1 MPILRAFYQGKEIIC
16 IMKKKLLVFLL
27 MLSMLVPGSPLDSGA
42 VYAAEAEAESE
53 PLSELETE
61 AGMESAEETVSVTEE
76 ITEGGTETTE
86 SQESETQAVLWEEL
100 ANPDG
105 TLPQVS
111 SWVLGNSSENILN
124 GGVIAIWQESVVYFI
139 DEQDHSLKVLTE
151 GGGEIQ
157 ISRES
162 GSNLNV
168 FEDAIYYV
176 AAGTQIHKIAPQ
188 GGVPEVVLE
197 WDNEIRQMYVVN
209 QEVIYF
215 LSGGSLYAYSI
226 GEEEPRLLRED
237 GAIQGFIPTQYGMIY
252 AKGELFDR
260 TLYAE
265 DQVIGSQVSSYYSCD
280 GYLLMTA
287 GGEDR
292 QALIPALFG
301 VAQASSQVTAYSLGS
316 DVPTGEHDADECEIC
331 RENALLAGEGALL
344 ETFEEE
350 MLASAAITAYAAA
363 STGQK
368 NIIKRARQQHEIEW
382 TPLKDI
388 KGWDGATT
396 FSAGVT
402 YHGIPYGQPV
412 YAQFV
417 PFASDNSAPAV
428 SGLAEFLQAVNNSGS
443 KMYTSTSTFKK
454 LAPYYS
460 SDCSSFVS
468 YAWGINK
475 RETATIPGV
484 ATKVTSQSIYSVQL
498 GDVFNAVANHVLLV
512 ADIGYASDGSILYID
527 ILEQTPPRTKRTRYG
542 WNGEYTLADLTSRY
556 LDKGFTLYRYPSS
569 GSVNYTH
576 SCAVP
581 IDGDYCS
588 AACKSQIAFNQK
600 DYFVYKKSTVTL
612 SVTNNTGSSVT
623 WKSLDTGIATINNQ
637 GVVTGVSK
645 GSARIQ
651 ASAGGKTTSC
661 TVHVTTANSGIGEFV
676 DRLYLNVLSRA
687 ADTAGRNYWVDK
699 LELLEKTG
707 AAVAYEFIFSQEYLS
722 KNTSDSAYIEM
733 LYNTILGRA
742 SDAGGKA
749 YWQSYLDQGLSR
761 KYVFAGVVN
770 STEFANLCGSYGIAR
785 GTYYVA
791 DISDKYPQTTAY
803 VTRLYKNC
811 LSRNPDWSGLQY
823 WVTQLMVKKDSAGT
837 VAKGFFQSTEFTS
850 KKYDNTT
857 YVKLLY
863 RTLFGREADTAGL
876 NYWVSA
882 LNKSTSRTS
891 VLNSFL
897 NSQEF
902 ITMCKQY
909 GLTR

>member
-1 MPILRAFYQGKEIIC
+1 MPILGAFYKGKEVIC

-61 AGMESAEETVSVTEE
+61 EGMESAEEIVSVTEE
-76 ITEGGTETTE
+76 ITEGETETTE
-86 SQESETQAVLWEEL
+86 SQESETQEVLWEEL
-100 ANPDG
+100 VNPDG
-105 TLPQVS
+105 NLPQVS

-151 GGGEIQ
+151 DGGEIQ

-168 FEDAIYYV
+168 FEDALYYV

-226 GEEEPRLLRED
+226 GEEEPCLLRED

-265 DQVIGSQVSSYYSCD
+265 DQVISGQVSSYYSCD

-301 VAQASSQVTAYSLGS
+301 VAQASSQVVLYSLGS

-331 RENALLAGEGALL
+331 LENARLAGEGVLL
-344 ETFEEE
+344 ETFEDEV
-350 MLASAAITAYAAA
+350 LTSTAITAYATA

-382 TPLKDI
+382 TPLKNI
-388 KGWDGATT
+388 KSWDGATT

-412 YAQFV
+412 YAQYV
-417 PFASDNSAPAV
+417 PFASGNSTSTV
-428 SGLAEFLQAVNNSGS
+428 SGLAEFVQAVDNSGS
-443 KMYTSTSTFKK
+443 KMYTSTSTYNK

-460 SDCSSFVS
+460 SDCSAFVS
-468 YAWGINK
+468 YAWGIS
-475 RETATIPGV
+475 RRTTSAIPGA

-498 GDVFNAVANHVLLV
+498 GDVFNAAVNHVVLV
-512 ADIGYASDGSILYID
+512 ADIGYAGDGSILYID
-527 ILEQTPPRTKRTRYG
+527 ILEQTPPKTKRTRYG
-542 WNGEYTLADLTSRY
+542 WNGEYTLAQLQGRY
-556 LDKGFTLYRYPSS
+556 LDKGFTLYRYSSS
-569 GSVNYTH
+569 GSVSYTH
-576 SCAVP
+576 SCVVS
-581 IDGDYCS
+581 IEGDNC
-588 AACKSQIAFNQK
+588 AAP
-600 DYFVYKKSTVTL
+600 
-612 SVTNNTGSSVT
+612 
-623 WKSLDTGIATINNQ
+623 
-637 GVVTGVSK
+637 
-645 GSARIQ
+645 
-651 ASAGGKTTSC
+651 
-661 TVHVTTANSGIGEFV
+661 FV
-676 DRLYLNVLSRA
+676 DRLYLNVLSRK
-687 ADTAGRNYWVDK
+687 ADATGWNDWVGK
-699 LELLEKTG
+699 LERLEYTG
-707 AAVAYEFIFSQEYLS
+707 AEVAYGFIFSQEYLS
-722 KNTSDSAYIEM
+722 KKTSDSAYIEM
-733 LYNTILGRA
+733 LYNTILGRT

-749 YWQSYLDQGLSR
+749 HWQSYLDQGLSR

-770 STEFANLCGSYGIAR
+770 STEFGNLCGSYGIAR
-785 GTYYVA
+785 GTYNVT
-791 DISDKYPQTTAY
+791 DISDKYPQATAY

-811 LSRNPDWSGLQY
+811 LSRNPDWIGLQD
-823 WVTQLMVKKDSAGT
+823 WVTRLMVKKESASK
-837 VAKGFFQSTEFTS
+837 VAKGFFQSTEFTG

-857 YVKLLY
+857 YVEILY

-876 NYWVSA
+876 NDWVSR
-882 LNKSTSRTS
+882 LNKSTSRTT
-891 VLNSFL
+891 VLNAFL
-897 NSQEF
+897 DSQEF
-902 ITMCKQY
+902 ASLCSKY
-909 GLTR
+909 GLTK

>member
-1 MPILRAFYQGKEIIC
+1 M
-16 IMKKKLLVFLL
+16 
-27 MLSMLVPGSPLDSGA
+27 
-42 VYAAEAEAESE
+42 
-53 PLSELETE
+53 
-61 AGMESAEETVSVTEE
+61 
-76 ITEGGTETTE
+76 
-86 SQESETQAVLWEEL
+86 
-100 ANPDG
+100 
-105 TLPQVS
+105 
-111 SWVLGNSSENILN
+111 
-124 GGVIAIWQESVVYFI
+124 
-139 DEQDHSLKVLTE
+139 
-151 GGGEIQ
+151 
-157 ISRES
+157 
-162 GSNLNV
+162 
-168 FEDAIYYV
+168 
-176 AAGTQIHKIAPQ
+176 
-188 GGVPEVVLE
+188 
-197 WDNEIRQMYVVN
+197 DNDIRQMYVVN

-292 QALIPALFG
+292 QALISALFG
-301 VAQASSQVTAYSLGS
+301 VAQASSQVAVYSLGS
-316 DVPTGEHDADECEIC
+316 DVPTGEHDADECETC
-331 RENALLAGEGALL
+331 QENARLAGEGALL

-350 MLASAAITAYAAA
+350 VLTSTAITAYAAASAA

-382 TPLKDI
+382 TPLKNI
-388 KGWDGATT
+388 KGWNGATT

-412 YAQFV
+412 YAQYV
-417 PFASDNSAPAV
+417 PFASGNSTSTV
-428 SGLAEFLQAVNNSGS
+428 SGLAEFAQAVDNSGS
-443 KMYTSTSTFKK
+443 KMYTSTSTYNK

-460 SDCSSFVS
+460 SDCSAFVS
-468 YAWGINK
+468 YAWGIS
-475 RETATIPGV
+475 RRTTSAIPGA
-484 ATKVTSQSIYSVQL
+484 ATKVTSQSINSVQL
-498 GDVFNAVANHVLLV
+498 GDVFNDAGNHVVLV
-512 ADIGYASDGSILYID
+512 ADIGYAGDGSILYID
-527 ILEQTPPRTKRTRYG
+527 IMEQTPPKTKRTRYG
-542 WNGEYTLADLTSRY
+542 WNGEYTLAQLQGRY
-556 LDKGFTLYRYPSS
+556 LDKGFTLYRYSSS
-569 GSVNYTH
+569 GSVSYTH
-576 SCAVP
+576 SCVVS
-581 IDGDYCS
+581 IEGDDC
-588 AACKSQIAFNQK
+588 AAP
-600 DYFVYKKSTVTL
+600 
-612 SVTNNTGSSVT
+612 
-623 WKSLDTGIATINNQ
+623 
-637 GVVTGVSK
+637 
-645 GSARIQ
+645 
-651 ASAGGKTTSC
+651 
-661 TVHVTTANSGIGEFV
+661 FV
-676 DRLYLNVLSRA
+676 DRLYLNVLSRK
-687 ADTAGRNYWVDK
+687 ADAAGRNYWVGK
-699 LELLEKTG
+699 LERLENTG

-770 STEFANLCGSYGIAR
+770 STEFANLCESYGVAR
-785 GTYYVA
+785 GTYYVT

-837 VAKGFFQSTEFTS
+837 VAKSFFQSKEFAG

-857 YVKLLY
+857 YVNVLY

>member
-1 MPILRAFYQGKEIIC
+1 
-16 IMKKKLLVFLL
+16 MKKKLLVFLL

-42 VYAAEAEAESE
+42 VYAAEAEVGSE
-53 PLSELETE
+53 PLTELDTE
-61 AGMESAEETVSVTEE
+61 EGMESAEETVSVTEE
-76 ITEGGTETTE
+76 ITEGETETTE
-86 SQESETQAVLWEEL
+86 SQESETQAVLSEEL
-100 ANPDG
+100 VNADG
-105 TLPQVS
+105 NLPQVS

-151 GGGEIQ
+151 DGGEIQ

-226 GEEEPRLLRED
+226 GEEEPWLLRED

-265 DQVIGSQVSSYYSCD
+265 DQVIRGQVSSYYSYD

-301 VAQASSQVTAYSLGS
+301 VAQASSQVAVYSLGS
-316 DVPTGEHDADECEIC
+316 NVPTGEHDADECEIC
-331 RENALLAGEGALL
+331 LENARLAGEGVLL

-350 MLASAAITAYAAA
+350 MLASTAITAYATASAA

-368 NIIKRARQQHEIEW
+368 NIIKRARQQHEVAW

-388 KGWDGATT
+388 KGWNGATT

-402 YHGIPYGQPV
+402 YYGIPYGQPI
-412 YAQFV
+412 YAQYV
-417 PFASDNSAPAV
+417 PFASGNSTPTV
-428 SGLAEFLQAVNNSGS
+428 SGLTVFVQAVDNSGS
-443 KMYTSTSTFKK
+443 KMYTSTSTFNK

-460 SDCSSFVS
+460 SDCSAFVS
-468 YAWGINK
+468 YAWGIS
-475 RETATIPGV
+475 RRTTSAIPGV
-484 ATKVTSQSIYSVQL
+484 ATKVTSQSINSVQL
-498 GDVFNAVANHVLLV
+498 GDVFNDADNHVVLV
-512 ADIGYASDGSILYID
+512 ADIGYAGDGSILYID
-527 ILEQTPPRTKRTRYG
+527 ILEQTLPKTKRTRYG
-542 WNGEYTLADLTSRY
+542 WNGEYTLAQLQGRY
-556 LDKGFTLYRYPSS
+556 LDKGFTLYRYSS
-569 GSVNYTH
+569 SDSVSYTH
-576 SCAVP
+576 SCVVS
-581 IDGDYCS
+581 IEGDNC
-588 AACKSQIAFNQK
+588 AAP
-600 DYFVYKKSTVTL
+600 
-612 SVTNNTGSSVT
+612 
-623 WKSLDTGIATINNQ
+623 
-637 GVVTGVSK
+637 
-645 GSARIQ
+645 
-651 ASAGGKTTSC
+651 
-661 TVHVTTANSGIGEFV
+661 FV
-676 DRLYLNVLSRA
+676 DRLYLNVLSRK
-687 ADTAGRNYWVDK
+687 ADATGWNDWVGK
-699 LELLEKTG
+699 LERLEYTG
-707 AAVAYEFIFSQEYLS
+707 AEVAYGFIFSPEYLS

-733 LYNTILGRA
+733 LYNTILGRT

-770 STEFANLCGSYGIAR
+770 STEFGNLCGSYGIAR
-785 GTYYVA
+785 GTYKVT
-791 DISDKYPQTTAY
+791 DISDKYPQTTAF

-811 LSRNPDWSGLQY
+811 LSRNPDWIGLQD
-823 WVTQLMVKKDSAGT
+823 WVTRLMVKKESASK
-837 VAKGFFQSTEFTS
+837 VAKGFFESTEFTG

-857 YVKLLY
+857 YVKILY
-863 RTLFGREADTAGL
+863 RTLLGREADTVGL
-876 NYWVSA
+876 NDWVSR
-882 LNKSTSRTS
+882 LNKSTSRTT
-891 VLNSFL
+891 VLNGFL
-897 NSQEF
+897 DSKEF
-902 ITMCKQY
+902 AGICSEY
-909 GLTR
+909 GLTK

>member
-1 MPILRAFYQGKEIIC
+1 MPILGAFYKGKEVIC

-53 PLSELETE
+53 PLSELDTE
-61 AGMESAEETVSVTEE
+61 EGMESAEETVSVTEE
-76 ITEGGTETTE
+76 ITEGETETTE
-86 SQESETQAVLWEEL
+86 SQESETQTVLSEEL
-100 ANPDG
+100 VNADG
-105 TLPQVS
+105 NLPQVS

-124 GGVIAIWQESVVYFI
+124 GGVIAIWQESVVYFT
-139 DEQDHSLKVLTE
+139 DEKDHSLKVLTE
-151 GGGEIQ
+151 DGGEIQ

-162 GSNLNV
+162 GSNINV

-226 GEEEPRLLRED
+226 GEEEPWLLRED

-252 AKGELFDR
+252 AKGELFNR

-265 DQVIGSQVSSYYSCD
+265 DQVIRGQVSCYYSCD

-301 VAQASSQVTAYSLGS
+301 VAQASSQVAVYSLGS
-316 DVPTGEHDADECEIC
+316 DVPTGEHDADECETC
-331 RENALLAGEGALL
+331 KENARLAGEGILL

-350 MLASAAITAYAAA
+350 LLKSTAITAYATASAA

-368 NIIKRARQQHEIEW
+368 NIIKRARQQHEVEW

-388 KGWDGATT
+388 KGWNGATT

-412 YAQFV
+412 YAQYV
-417 PFASDNSAPAV
+417 PFASGNSTSTV
-428 SGLAEFLQAVNNSGS
+428 IGLAEFVQAVDNSGS
-443 KMYTSTSTFKK
+443 KMYTSTSTYNK

-460 SDCSSFVS
+460 SDCSAFVS
-468 YAWGINK
+468 YAWGIS
-475 RETATIPGV
+475 RRTTSAIPGV
-484 ATKVTSQSIYSVQL
+484 ATKVTSQSINSVQL
-498 GDVFNAVANHVLLV
+498 GDVFNDAGNHVVLV
-512 ADIGYASDGSILYID
+512 ADIGYAGDGSILYID
-527 ILEQTPPRTKRTRYG
+527 ILEQTPPKTKRTRYG
-542 WNGEYTLADLTSRY
+542 WNGEYTLAQLQARY
-556 LDKGFTLYRYPSS
+556 LDKGFTLYRYSS
-569 GSVNYTH
+569 SDSVSYTH
-576 SCAVP
+576 SCVVS
-581 IDGDYCS
+581 IEGDVC
-588 AACKSQIAFNQK
+588 AAP
-600 DYFVYKKSTVTL
+600 FV
-612 SVTNNTGSSVT
+612 N
-623 WKSLDTGIATINNQ
+623 
-637 GVVTGVSK
+637 
-645 GSARIQ
+645 
-651 ASAGGKTTSC
+651 
-661 TVHVTTANSGIGEFV
+661 
-676 DRLYLNVLSRA
+676 RLYLNVLSRKADA
-687 ADTAGRNYWVDK
+687 AGWNDWVGK
-699 LELLEKTG
+699 LERLEYTG
-707 AAVAYEFIFSQEYLS
+707 AEVAYGFIFSQEYLS

-742 SDAGGKA
+742 SDAAGKA

-770 STEFANLCGSYGIAR
+770 STEFGNLCGNYGIAR
-785 GTYYVA
+785 GTYYVT
-791 DISDKYPQTTAY
+791 DISDKYPQATAY

-811 LSRNPDWSGLQY
+811 LSRNPDWNGLQD
-823 WVTQLMVKKDSAGT
+823 WVTRLMVKKDSAGT
-837 VAKGFFQSTEFTS
+837 VAKGFFQSTEFTA

-857 YVKLLY
+857 YVKVLY
-863 RTLFGREADTAGL
+863 RALFGREAETEGL
-876 NYWVSA
+876 NNWVSA

-902 ITMCKQY
+902 INMCKQY
-909 GLTR
+909 GFTK